1 MGCGPRG
8 REHAFALREA
18 QGLDLVAV
26 ADPAQE
32 LRETLARELGVAG
45 FPGLEPALEGARP
58 DVVVLATPPAARE
71 ELVLAA
77 ASAEGVRAVVVEKPF
92 ALTLAAAERM
102 LAACA
107 ARDVLLVVSHQL
119 CFVPAFATLHDAV
132 DRGALGELELLRA
145 VGRGDLL
152 DQGPHLIDALLRLAG
167 GRRVEW
173 VMSQRGEA
181 AVAGLPAAAT
191 AGSHGAPAWMTHY
204 LAFEGG
210 LRAVCET
217 GPLHQRG
224 REFHDE
230 WRDKRVV
237 ALGSEGMGEAHA
249 LGGCR
254 LLRAGGPG
262 WENGTLGGAED
273 YAAATTALHA
283 AVRETLV
290 EGTPHP
296 CDARGALH
304 VMEVL
309 VACAQSAS
317 DGDAAVLPPARDRD
331 PFAELRG
338 GPASRA
344 PARAASPA
352 AAELR
357 GGPDVSV
364 ILPLPDHRGWAERA
378 VASWLEE
385 QTLPAD
391 RFELI
396 VVSDGAEP
404 DLEARVERRLRP
416 QDRLLR
422 RPGAHEIVLYDVG
435 ARAARAPLLLF
446 TEPHCLA
453 EPECLEELVGYLA
466 RTRYDGAALRSVGIA
481 SNESARLEERYFDEG
496 FRECAREGHWNK
508 AILRGFAVRRDAY
521 IAAGGFEAEWGR
533 FSEFAIAIAL
543 HRRGRRLGYAT
554 GACVRHV
561 YTATLRGITPPVTDF
576 AEGECR
582 YRAALGDAALKDY
595 IEPGPV
601 WRRRHDRDPR
611 VARVLVRAALRVL
624 ARPGTWRWRGAPLA
638 VAGAGRRRAA
648 GSLFGSRLARA
659 RVRATIVLAWARSR
673 LPGREADRVAAYE
686 TAYTGIV
693 ALTQLR
699 WLDQHRPDP
708 APLAPARR
716 FAVADLPDDR
726 VAGLHAPERA
736 GGRAWRWAAGFA
748 ELDLPV
754 PPGAC
759 ELRLDTGGVRPDGAP
774 PLAVFVNGR
783 RVGLAAAEP
792 GAWRGRVPERALR
805 DGRAQVVLVSVPLRQ
820 WRQGSPDR
828 RELGLPLVSVE
839 FLD

>member
-1 MGCGPRG
+1 VGCGPRG
-8 REHAFALREA
+8 REHVHALRDA
-18 QGLDLVAV
+18 GLEPVAL
-26 ADPAQE
+26 ADPAE
-32 LRETLARELGVAG
+32 AAREALERDLGVPSFA
-45 FPGLEPALEGARP
+45 GLEPALDGARP
-58 DVVVLATPPAARE
+58 GVVVLATPPAARE

-77 ASAEGVRAVVVEKPF
+77 AAAEGVRAVVVEKPF
-92 ALTLAAAERM
+92 ALTLPAAERM

-107 ARDVLLVVSHQL
+107 ARGVLLVVGHQL
-119 CFVPAFATLHDAV
+119 CFVPAFATLNDAA

-191 AGSHGAPAWMTHY
+191 GGSHDAPAWMTHY

-224 REFHDE
+224 RGFHDE

-254 LLRAGGPG
+254 LLRADRAG
-262 WENGTLGGAED
+262 WENGTPGGADD

-283 AVRETLV
+283 AVREALV

-304 VMEVL
+304 GMEVL
-309 VACAQSAS
+309 IACAQSAA

-338 GPASRA
+338 GPAPRT
-344 PARAASPA
+344 PVRAAVPQAAQPA
-352 AAELR
+352 
-357 GGPDVSV
+357 GVPDVSV
-364 ILPLPDHRGWAERA
+364 ILVLPDHRGWAERA
-378 VASWLEE
+378 VASWLEG
-385 QTLPAD
+385 QTLPAH

-404 DLEARVERRLRP
+404 DLEARVKRRLRS

-435 ARAARAPLLLF
+435 ARAARAPMLLF
-446 TEPHCLA
+446 TEPHCTA

-466 RTRYDGAALRSVGIA
+466 RTRYDGACLRSVGIT

-496 FRECAREGHWNK
+496 FRECSREGHWCK

-521 IAAGGFEAEWGR
+521 VAAGGFEGEWGR
-533 FSEFAIAIAL
+533 FAEFALAISL
-543 HRRGRRLGYAT
+543 HRRGHRIGYAA

-561 YTATLRGITPPVTDF
+561 YTSTLRDIVPPVADF

-582 YRAALGDAALKDY
+582 YRAALGDAALEGY
-595 IEPGPV
+595 IAPGAA
-601 WRRRHDRDPR
+601 WRRRYEPR
-611 VARVLVRAALRVL
+611 ASRALARAALRVL

-638 VAGAGRRRAA
+638 VAGAGRRRATR
-648 GSLFGSRLARA
+648 SLFGSRLARA
-659 RVRATIVLAWARSR
+659 PVRARITLAWARSR
-673 LPGREADRVAAYE
+673 LPGRQADRVAAYE

-699 WLDQHRPDP
+699 WIDEHRPDP
-708 APLAPARR
+708 APLAPAHS
-716 FAVADLPDDR
+716 FAVADLPEDR
-726 VAGLHAPERA
+726 LAGFHAPERA
-736 GGRAWRWAAGFA
+736 DGRTWRWAAGLA
-748 ELDLPV
+748 QLDLPV

-783 RVGLAAAEP
+783 RIKPAAAEP
-792 GAWRGRVPERALR
+792 AGWRGRVPERALR
-805 DGRAQVVLVSVPLRQ
+805 DGRAELTLVSVPLRQ

-839 FLD
+839 FATGS

>member
-1 MGCGPRG
+1 
-8 REHAFALREA
+8 
-18 QGLDLVAV
+18 V
-26 ADPAQE
+26 ADPAE
-32 LRETLARELGVAG
+32 GPREALARDLGVRG
-45 FPGLEPALEGARP
+45 FPGLEPALESARP
-58 DVVVLATPPAARE
+58 GVVVLATPPAARE

-77 ASAEGVRAVVVEKPF
+77 VAAEGVRAIVVEKPF
-92 ALTLAAAERM
+92 ALTLPAAERM

-107 ARDVLLVVSHQL
+107 ARDILLVVSHQL
-119 CFVPAFATLHDAV
+119 RFVPAFARLHDAV
-132 DRGALGELELLRA
+132 DRGELGELELLRA

-152 DQGPHLIDALLRLAG
+152 DQGPHLIDALLQLAG

-191 AGSHGAPAWMTHY
+191 AGNHDAPAWMTHY

-224 REFHDE
+224 RGFHDE

-237 ALGSEGMGEAHA
+237 AQGSEGMGEAHA

-254 LLRAGGPG
+254 LLRADRAG
-262 WENGTLGGAED
+262 WENGAPGGAED

-283 AVRETLV
+283 AVREALV

-304 VMEVL
+304 GMEVL
-309 VACAQSAS
+309 VACAQSAA

-338 GPASRA
+338 GPAPRT
-344 PARAASPA
+344 PARAAAPQ
-352 AAELR
+352 AEQEA

-364 ILPLPDHRGWAERA
+364 ILVLPDHRGWAERA
-378 VASWLEE
+378 VASWLED
-385 QTLPAD
+385 QTLPAHH
-391 RFELI
+391 FELI

-404 DLEARVERRLRP
+404 DLEARVERRLRS

-435 ARAARAPLLLF
+435 ARAARAPVLLF
-446 TEPHCLA
+446 TEPHCVA

-466 RTRYDGAALRSVGIA
+466 RTRYDGACLRSVGIA

-496 FRECAREGHWNK
+496 FRECSREGHWCK

-521 IAAGGFEAEWGR
+521 VAAGGFAGEWGR
-533 FSEFAIAIAL
+533 FSEFALAIAL
-543 HRRGRRLGYAT
+543 HRRGHRLGYAA

-561 YTATLRGITPPVTDF
+561 YTSTLRDIMPPVIDF

-582 YRAALGDAALKDY
+582 FRAALGDTALEGY
-595 IEPGPV
+595 IAPGPV
-601 WRRRHDRDPR
+601 WRRRYEPR
-611 VARVLVRAALRVL
+611 ASRALARAAVRVL

-638 VAGAGRRRAA
+638 VAGAARRRATR
-648 GSLFGSRLARA
+648 SLFGSRLARA
-659 RVRATIVLAWARSR
+659 PVRVRVRLAWVRSR

-699 WLDQHRPDP
+699 WIDEHRPDP
-708 APLAPARR
+708 APLEPARR

-726 VAGLHAPERA
+726 LTGFHAPERA
-736 GGRAWRWAAGFA
+736 DGRAWRWAAGLA
-748 ELDLPV
+748 QLDLPV
-754 PPGAC
+754 PAGAC

-783 RVGLAAAEP
+783 RIALAAAEP
-792 GAWRGRVPERALR
+792 GAWRGRVPGRALR
-805 DGRAQVVLVSVPLRQ
+805 DGRAEVVLVSVPLHQ
-820 WRQGSPDR
+820 WRHGSPDR
-828 RELGLPLVSVE
+828 RELGLPLASVE
-839 FLD
+839 FRAADRSTRMPA